1 MKTKSLSKRR
11 ARLPGLCAFGLA
23 LMAGAVASP
32 PPLPNASFN
41 LPLEASIPRL
51 VEPSRTARLPFQ
63 YHNVIRYFADALG
76 VSPTQI
82 GDAAIFSSQGDPHDS
97 DAFQVLVSA
106 EARDLFVSVAGRGDY
121 ALSLT
126 REFFEAPFFWREET
140 LGFYAALDSGRTS
153 QTLRYRR
160 FTMRMD
166 VVQHHDD
173 FHVIMQ
179 FSPPRL

>member
-1 MKTKSLSKRR
+1 MKTKSLSKRG
-11 ARLPGLCAFGLA
+11 ARLAVVSASGLA
-23 LMAGAVASP
+23 LLASAAVSP
-32 PPLPNASFN
+32 PVRPTASFDQ
-41 LPLEASIPRL
+41 PLKISVPRL
-51 VEPSRTARLPFQ
+51 VEPSHTARLPFQ
-63 YHNVIRYFADALG
+63 YRDFIHYFADALG

-82 GDAAIFSSQGDPHDS
+82 GDAAVFSSQGDQREL

-140 LGFYAALDSGRTS
+140 LGFYAALDSGRAS
-153 QTLRYRR
+153 QTLRHRR
-160 FTMRMD
+160 FTLRMD
-166 VVQHHDD
+166 VVQHEND